1 MIQEYYDT
9 LGVSITDS
17 METVTKKY
25 KKLAFKYHP
34 DRNLNNKKS
43 EERFKKISE
52 AYSQI
57 KKLKSMG
64 CHFDFHKD
72 QSDFFKNYVDK
83 MFNKGLDIN
92 SFLKDFDVNTFLRK
106 LKESYSK
113 IRLHYDSIF
122 CSEKTED
129 IIVTIHIELSD
140 IYYEEDKII
149 NLVRNKKC
157 LHCYDTDLK
166 FCNVCNNKQYCDQD
180 KAFMFNC
187 SDKLIVFSGESNDEK
202 NKKAGDVIIKV
213 NPKIHP
219 HFLII
224 NNYDLFYEI
233 NMNTKTNITHK
244 IQLFK
249 EILVFKADF
258 PWRKEYII
266 ENKGLPIPLSDNRGS
281 LIIKVNYTDFEYRTT
296 CSYTCN

>member
-17 METVTKKY
+17 METINKKY

-43 EERFKKISE
+43 EEQFKKVGE

-64 CHFDFHKD
+64 CHFDFQKE

-83 MFNKGLDIN
+83 VFNKGLDIN
-92 SFLKDFDVNTFLRK
+92 SFLKDFDIKSFLGK

-122 CSEKTED
+122 CSEKTDD
-129 IIVTIHIELSD
+129 IIVTIHVELSD
-140 IYYEEDKII
+140 IYYEEDKIV
-149 NLVRNKKC
+149 NLVRNRKC
-157 LHCYDTDLK
+157 LQCYDTDLR
-166 FCNVCNNKQYCDQD
+166 FCNFCNNKQYCDQE

-187 SDKLIVFSGESNDEK
+187 SDKMIVFSGESNDEK
-202 NKKAGDVIIKV
+202 NKKSGDVIIKV

-219 HFLII
+219 HFSII
-224 NNYDLFYEI
+224 NNYDLFYEM
-233 NMNTKTNITHK
+233 NMNTKTDITHD

-266 ENKGLPIPLSDNRGS
+266 KNKGLPIPLSSNRGN
-281 LIIKVNYTDFEYRTT
+281 LIIKVNYMDFEYSTT
-296 CSYTCN
+296 GSYTCN